1 RKFKDKKIKYFI
13 LDKFDYSYPILTKD
27 TKCSFCE
34 NFFSIE
40 YSSNLKTIEKECP
53 FYNNK
58 MDIKLKD

>member
-1 RKFKDKKIKYFI
+1 TIPI
-13 LDKFDYSYPILTKD
+13 LILTKD

-53 FYNNK
+53 FCNNK

>member
-1 RKFKDKKIKYFI
+1 M
-13 LDKFDYSYPILTKD
+13 DKFDYSYPILTKD

>member
-1 RKFKDKKIKYFI
+1 MEVLFFQMEI
-13 LDKFDYSYPILTKD
+13 LFFRRHYPILTKD

>member
-1 RKFKDKKIKYFI
+1 MDKKIKYFI

-34 NFFSIE
+34 NFFPIE

-53 FYNNK
+53 FSI
-58 MDIKLKD
+58 IKWILNLKTKP

>member
-1 RKFKDKKIKYFI
+1 MDKKIKYFI

-34 NFFSIE
+34 NFFPIE

-53 FYNNK
+53 FCNK
-58 MDIKLKD
+58 